1 MKFAWSCPTLCDRK
15 DYTVHGI
22 LHARILEW
30 VALPFSSESSE
41 PRDQTQTPILLVDS
55 LTAETQGKPIEHM
68 SILNIHSYGL

>member
-1 MKFAWSCPTLCDRK
+1 MKVVQLCPTLCEPM

-55 LTAETQGKPIEHM
+55 LPAETQGKPIEHM